1 MALTVILDTSVLTRL
16 SEPSVRAAVEEV
28 LETERVA
35 RTTITDLEIGFSARS
50 GAEHDALLGFTA
62 EIDELVVGAP
72 EQRRA
77 LSVQRTLAER
87 GLRGRKI
94 PDLLIA
100 AAAEISGAQLLHYDQ
115 DFDHIAT
122 VTGQSCRWVVPRGSL
137 D

>member
-1 MALTVILDTSVLTRL
+1 M
-16 SEPSVRAAVEEV
+16 
-28 LETERVA
+28 RVA
-35 RTTITDLEIGFSARS
+35 F
-50 GAEHDALLGFTA
+50 LLA
-62 EIDELVVGAP
+62 VVGLSGLAASAP
-72 EQRRA
+72 SFPLPFRRA
-77 LSVQRTLAER
+77 LSVQRTLAEQ

-122 VTGQSCRWVVPRGSL
+122 VTGQSCRWVVPRGSV

>member
-1 MALTVILDTSVLTRL
+1 MALTVILDTSVLIRL

>member
-1 MALTVILDTSVLTRL
+1 LTVVLDTSVLTRL
-16 SEPSVRAAVEEV
+16 FEPSVRAAVESV
-28 LETERVA
+28 LHSERVV

-62 EIDELVVGAP
+62 EIDELVVGES
-72 EQRRA
+72 EQHRA
-77 LSVQRTLAER
+77 RSVQRTLAER

-100 AAAEISGAQLLHYDQ
+100 AAAEISGALLLHYDQ
-115 DFDHIAT
+115 DFDHIAS
-122 VTGQSCRWVVPRGSL
+122 VTGQSCRWVVARGSV